1 MPKDAYYFS
10 HDSNAKDD
18 PKCSMLIEQLGL
30 EGYGIYWVLVETL
43 RDQPEYKYPLAMLPI
58 VARKYNTTAE
68 KVRVVV
74 GNYGL
79 FEITEDQFFLSESL
93 CRRMEAWEETRE
105 LKRIAGRKSGAAR
118 RLASGVPDEM
128 RSDLPQ
134 VYVLKCFGNDEEF
147 IKIGST
153 NGTISRRFSGNFPYS
168 YVVLRQFFSNECI
181 LIEREL
187 HENFDGYKYWP
198 DIKFGGDAE
207 CYDIKMLD
215 EIMNYSPKA
224 KITNEHCSN
233 SVQTQLEL
241 REESKVKKSK
251 VNKIK
256 KSKEE
261 QLTYDYFSDFWE
273 EYPRKT
279 AKADAQKAFAKIKV
293 DDDLMEKIM
302 DALFAAKESEAWVKD
317 GGKFI
322 PYPATW
328 LNGRRWEDGL

>member
-43 RDQPEYKYPLAMLPI
+43 RDQPEYKYPLSMLPI

-79 FEITEDQFFLSESL
+79 FEISDDQFFSLSL
-93 CRRMEAWEETRE
+93 CKRMMELERRRE
-105 LKRIAGRKSGAAR
+105 QQRFAGLKSAEKRLMINAGPTDVERTLNG
-118 RLASGVPDEM
+118 
-128 RSDLPQ
+128 
-134 VYVLKCFGNDEEF
+134 C
-147 IKIGST
+147 ST
-153 NGTISRRFSGNFPYS
+153 
-168 YVVLRQFFSNECI
+168 
-181 LIEREL
+181 
-187 HENFDGYKYWP
+187 
-198 DIKFGGDAE
+198 
-207 CYDIKMLD
+207 
-215 EIMNYSPKA
+215 
-224 KITNEHCSN
+224 
-233 SVQTQLEL
+233 
-241 REESKVKKSK
+241 SKVKESK

-261 QLTYDYFSDFWE
+261 QNTYDYFSDFWK
-273 EYPRKT
+273 EYPRKE
-279 AKADAQKAFAKIKV
+279 AKADAVKAFAKLKMN
-293 DDDLMEKIM
+293 DELMDTLM
-302 DALFAAKESEAWVKD
+302 AGLFRATESEAWLKD

-328 LNGRRWEDGL
+328 LNGRRWEDGN